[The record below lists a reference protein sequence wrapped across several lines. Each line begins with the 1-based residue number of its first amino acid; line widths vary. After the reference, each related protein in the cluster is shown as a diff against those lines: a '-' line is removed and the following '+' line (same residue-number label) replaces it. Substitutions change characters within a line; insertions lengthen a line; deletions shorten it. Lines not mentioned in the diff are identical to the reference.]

1 MVDGGSIHVWNCA
14 AHTWFLYKLSTNSYC
29 MRPYIKMYMRIVHTQ
44 CSDSSTKHIGEAHT
58 YRWSEIY
65 VYRLGICF
73 FFYIPPFL
81 LFVYLCLVFWA
92 SFPCP
97 SHSALFLFLIPAIGS
112 HIYTHSFHSH
122 HSPYFFIRI
131 LISFILLFI
140 YFFNFNSSAQTKF
153 NMIFFK
159 SGCDRISAFFLSYS
173 TGNLFSML
181 LSSLSLGR
189 LILRRK

>member
-73 FFYIPPFL
+73 FFIFLLFFSSYISVSFFGLLFLVPRIRLYSFFSFRRSAPIYTHTRFTHTILPISSFAFSSASFFFSSTSLILIPVPKRSSIWFFLNLVAIESLRFFSHILLEIFSQCYFHPFL
-81 LFVYLCLVFWA
+81 LVA
-92 SFPCP
+92 
-97 SHSALFLFLIPAIGS
+97 
-112 HIYTHSFHSH
+112 
-122 HSPYFFIRI
+122 
-131 LISFILLFI
+131 
-140 YFFNFNSSAQTKF
+140 
-153 NMIFFK
+153 
-159 SGCDRISAFFLSYS
+159 
-173 TGNLFSML
+173 
-181 LSSLSLGR
+181 
-189 LILRRK
+189 